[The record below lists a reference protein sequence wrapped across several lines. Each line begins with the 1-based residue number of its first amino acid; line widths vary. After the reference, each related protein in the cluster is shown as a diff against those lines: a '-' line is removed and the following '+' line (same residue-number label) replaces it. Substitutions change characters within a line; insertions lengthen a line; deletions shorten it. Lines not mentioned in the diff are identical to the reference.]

1 MRYRLLALDLDGTI
15 LGPDGAPT
23 PGVREAVDEA
33 RRRGVEV
40 VVCTGRRLRT
50 ALPLARGLGLTGA
63 IVVNNGVLVKDLESA
78 ETLHHRYLSSELYAE
93 ILALLR
99 DTGPPLVYVDAYHQ
113 QTDILTER
121 HHEQHP
127 FQREYLAD
135 NSDWARVIDD
145 LGGARRDDVIM
156 LTMIGDAQ
164 TLSALRERARQAF
177 GERIG
182 MNWLASQ
189 QYRGQILEFLAPGS
203 GKWQALRRVAD
214 TAGIAPE
221 QIAAVGDD
229 NNDVGMIRGA
239 GFGIAMGNAVA
250 AAKAAADTVV
260 GSNAEAGVVEA
271 IELVLAER

>member
-1 MRYRLLALDLDGTI
+1 MKLLRWQGAIPIVAVLALI
-15 LGPDGAPT
+15 LGFVYLFLDNLIKRT
-23 PGVREAVDEA
+23 
-33 RRRGVEV
+33 VET
-40 VVCTGRRLRT
+40 TG
-50 ALPLARGLGLTGA
+50 
-63 IVVNNGVLVKDLESA
+63 
-78 ETLHHRYLSSELYAE
+78 SEQL
-93 ILALLR
+93 
-99 DTGPPLVYVDAYHQ
+99 
-113 QTDILTER
+113 QT
-121 HHEQHP
+121 Q
-127 FQREYLAD
+127 
-135 NSDWARVIDD
+135 
-145 LGGARRDDVIM
+145 
-156 LTMIGDAQ
+156 
-164 TLSALRERARQAF
+164 
-177 GERIG
+177 IG

-189 QYRGQILEFLAPGS
+189 QYRGQILEFFAPGS